1 MTRALSC
8 FCLASALVL
17 PMAVKVASL
26 TTLYTIPSRNDGAQ
40 PLAALLNLNGKL
52 YGATPEGGA
61 ENLGAVYSV
70 NSATGAEK
78 LIYSFTGGAD
88 GSQPEGP
95 LVAVDGMLYGTASQG
110 GTGGGYGTIYK
121 IDPTT
126 GSETILYSF
135 GAGALNGEPQCGL
148 LLYDGMLY
156 GVAAIGGDSDNGY
169 VFRVDP
175 GTGSET
181 TLYSFQGAS
190 QGDASYPT
198 TALVRHHTMLYGTT
212 YRGGKADKGAIY
224 RIDPA
229 TGEEKT
235 LHSFGSGTDGQD
247 PQGSLVETGGKFY
260 GTTFGGGQFNQGTVF
275 VFDPAAHTESA
286 LYNFQY
292 AGDGGLPWAGLL
304 NYGGLL
310 YGTTNSGGPTGL
322 GTVFSIDPAT
332 SALTTVHAFSKQ
344 EGGYSRAALI
354 ERNGILYGATQY
366 STLTQ
371 GAAFALE
378 PASGN
383 ETTLHVFLGTEDSQ
397 QSALIKVHGAL
408 YGTASAG
415 GDSGAGSI
423 FKVDPRT
430 GTAKTIYSFNGGADG
445 ASPSGALLDLNGT
458 LYGVT
463 RYGGTSYQGTVFSFD
478 PSTRTQTTL
487 YSFTGGSDGAQPRG
501 TLIELNGLFYGT
513 ASTGGASN
521 DGTVFTIDPSTG
533 AQAVV
538 YSFAGGKSDGGGP
551 AGGVIYANNLL
562 YGTTMF
568 GGARNSGTLFQV
580 DPVSTTES
588 VLYSFT
594 GGADGISPL
603 AGLLY
608 DSGALYGATSG
619 FGVRRNNG
627 TVFKFDTVTGTE
639 TVLQDFQ
646 NYAGPQQAL
655 IKRGGSLYGTVPH
668 SHAAPYGSV
677 FQINLATGK
686 LHTVYNFSGGT
697 DGGHPTSSLLN
708 VAGVLYGTT
717 NSVTSANAGTV
728 FGLAK

>member
-1 MTRALSC
+1 MTRASAFIC
-8 FCLASALVL
+8 VASALVL
-17 PMAVKVASL
+17 PMTLQAASL

-40 PLAALLNLNGKL
+40 PWAALLNLNGKL
-52 YGATPEGGA
+52 YGTTPEGGA

-70 NSATGAEK
+70 NSATGAEE

-95 LVAVDGMLYGTASQG
+95 LIAVNGMLYGTASQG

-121 IDPTT
+121 IDPATGTETT
-126 GSETILYSF
+126 LYSF

-156 GVAAIGGDSDNGY
+156 GVAAIGGDSGNGY

-198 TALVRHHTMLYGTT
+198 KALFRYHSMLYGTT

-235 LHSFGSGTDGQD
+235 LHSFGSGTDGED
-247 PQGSLVETGGKFY
+247 PEGSLVETGGKFY

-275 VFDPAAHTESA
+275 VFDPAGHKESA
-286 LYNFQY
+286 LYSFQH
-292 AGDGGLPWAGLL
+292 AADGGLPEAGLL

-322 GTVFSIDPAT
+322 GTVFSIDPAN
-332 SALTTVHAFSKQ
+332 SALTTVHSFSEQ
-344 EGGYSRAALI
+344 EGGYPRAALI
-354 ERNGILYGATQY
+354 ERNSILYGVTQY
-366 STLTQ
+366 SKLTQ
-371 GAAFALE
+371 GAAFAID
-378 PASGN
+378 PTSGN
-383 ETTLHVFLGTEDSQ
+383 ETTLHIFLGMENSQ
-397 QSALIKVHGAL
+397 QSALIKLHGAL

-423 FKVDPRT
+423 FKVDPRS
-430 GTAKTIYSFNGGADG
+430 GTAKTVYSFNGDVDG
-445 ASPSGALLDLNGT
+445 ASPSGALLDLNGI
-458 LYGVT
+458 LYGAT
-463 RYGGTSYQGTVFSFD
+463 RYGGASYQGTVFSFD
-478 PSTRTQTTL
+478 PSTRTKTTL
-487 YSFTGGSDGAQPRG
+487 YSFTGGSDGGQPRG
-501 TLIELNGLFYGT
+501 NLIELNSLFYGT
-513 ASTGGASN
+513 AYTGGASN
-521 DGTVFTIDPSTG
+521 YGTVFTINPSTG
-533 AQAVV
+533 AETVV
-538 YSFAGGKSDGGGP
+538 HNFVAGKSDGGGP

-562 YGTTMF
+562 YGTTTF
-568 GGARNSGTLFQV
+568 GGPRNSGTVFQI
-580 DPVSTTES
+580 DPVTTAES
-588 VLYSFT
+588 MLYSFK
-594 GGADGISPL
+594 GAADGIAPL

-619 FGVRRNNG
+619 FGIKKDNG
-627 TVFKFDTVTGTE
+627 TVFEFDIASSTE
-639 TVLQDFQ
+639 TVLQDFP

-655 IKRGGSLYGTVPH
+655 IKRGGSLYGTAPR
-668 SHAAPYGSV
+668 SNAAPYGSV
-677 FQINLATGK
+677 FRINLATGK
-686 LHTVYNFSGGT
+686 LHTMYSFSGGA
-697 DGGHPTSSLLN
+697 DGGYPTSSLLN

-728 FGLAK
+728 FGLTK